1 MAVKF
6 QYNKTS
12 LQQLDK
18 QLKIRVRALPTLKS
32 KESALR
38 MEVRKALEQVHAIE
52 KEIEEATAGYLDKT
66 QFWAEFDTSL
76 LKVKKINLKPV
87 KIAGIKIPELESVE
101 FDIKDFPL
109 LNRPFWF
116 LQGVEILKTLA
127 SLLIKKE
134 ICLERHH
141 LLDHARK
148 KTTQKVNL
156 FEKVQI
162 PDYNNAIRKI
172 KRYLEDEENLNKSA
186 QKIVKQRQEN
196 ARKEEAA

>member
-18 QLKIRVRALPTLKS
+18 QLKIRLMALPTLKS

-38 MEVRKALEQVHAIE
+38 MEVRKALEQVHGIE
-52 KEIEEATAGYLDKT
+52 KEIGEATAEYLDKT
-66 QFWAEFDTSL
+66 QFWAEFDSNL
-76 LKVKKINLKPV
+76 LKVRKINLKPV

-101 FDIKDFPL
+101 FDMKEFPL

-134 ICLERHH
+134 IYMERYH